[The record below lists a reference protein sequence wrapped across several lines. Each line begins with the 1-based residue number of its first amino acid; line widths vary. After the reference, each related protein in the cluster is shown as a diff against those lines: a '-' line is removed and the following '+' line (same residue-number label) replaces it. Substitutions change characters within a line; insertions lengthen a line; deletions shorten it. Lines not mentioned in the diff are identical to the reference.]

1 PILVIVGFFVP
12 SRGVPMMMASGFASL
27 SVMVS
32 PLRLFLPKSRPY
44 LRGSRAGFATLTSVL
59 LLGTAKTS
67 PPSRLLYSCCW
78 SVNFSQVQVV
88 LVSPEFGNA
97 ATDDN
102 TVAHCQVCTERAAEN
117 IDRLGR
123 AFVAIGRR
131 AS

>member
-32 PLRLFLPKSRPY
+32 PLRLFLP
-44 LRGSRAGFATLTSVL
+44 
-59 LLGTAKTS
+59 
-67 PPSRLLYSCCW
+67 CW